1 MVRNKKQGSRG
12 KRNAGWRNALRSLL
26 VAGLILF
33 PVAGSWAQDGAAR
46 SPGAKTFRIS
56 GTVVNEVNGEIVRD
70 ATVRVGK
77 ADSPDALQMATTA
90 EDGGFSFRGLEAGKY
105 WLQAEGR
112 GFATQAFEE
121 HGRFSTAIVTGR
133 DIDTEHLM
141 FALHPDASISGV
153 ITDEAGEAVRDA
165 QVMLFYRDTSRG
177 KEQIPLRANGSVNDE
192 GRYHFGHLPA
202 GTYFVA
208 VRAQPWYAQSVA
220 AETGKAVASSGEN
233 GKETETSEAQEGA
246 AKDGSGGSA
255 LDVTYAVTFYAGA
268 TEESGATPLVLRAG
282 DRATADVRLTPVP
295 ALHLRVPHPGNDPSE
310 PFAVLVQQKIFDGP
324 EMPAPTQ
331 NRQLEKGALD
341 VSGIAPGEYE
351 IHVQTFGNSPQGWSK
366 HAVIKSDT
374 ELASEESPSSAQ
386 VKGIIKS
393 TGNAPLQKGGVQLWN
408 RANGETFSALISE
421 KGEFD
426 FSTPTIPAGT
436 YEVSLGSSNGERV
449 SSIAASGAKVR
460 GHNIEISGQGAVQLT
475 INVTSG
481 LGRIDG
487 TALRNG
493 KPASGMMVLL
503 LPRDAENNL
512 PLVRRDQSDL
522 DGTFS
527 LRSVVPGSYRVLVL
541 RNGWDQ
547 DWSSPEAVNGWW
559 KTGKPVEISAGR
571 TVEVRVEAQ

>member
-1 MVRNKKQGSRG
+1 
-12 KRNAGWRNALRSLL
+12 
-26 VAGLILF
+26 
-33 PVAGSWAQDGAAR
+33 
-46 SPGAKTFRIS
+46 
-56 GTVVNEVNGEIVRD
+56 
-70 ATVRVGK
+70 
-77 ADSPDALQMATTA
+77 
-90 EDGGFSFRGLEAGKY
+90 
-105 WLQAEGR
+105 
-112 GFATQAFEE
+112 
-121 HGRFSTAIVTGR
+121 
-133 DIDTEHLM
+133 
-141 FALHPDASISGV
+141 
-153 ITDEAGEAVRDA
+153 
-165 QVMLFYRDTSRG
+165 
-177 KEQIPLRANGSVNDE
+177 
-192 GRYHFGHLPA
+192 
-202 GTYFVA
+202 
-208 VRAQPWYAQSVA
+208 
-220 AETGKAVASSGEN
+220 
-233 GKETETSEAQEGA
+233 
-246 AKDGSGGSA
+246 
-255 LDVTYAVTFYAGA
+255 
-268 TEESGATPLVLRAG
+268 
-282 DRATADVRLTPVP
+282 
-295 ALHLRVPHPGNDPSE
+295 
-310 PFAVLVQQKIFDGP
+310 
-324 EMPAPTQ
+324 MPAPTQ

-374 ELASEESPSSAQ
+374 ELAAEESPSSAQ